1 LLHALRV
8 APREGEAGKGEG
20 ELEREIFR
28 VLDWVGIVAFAMSGA
43 FKAIRHRLDLLG
55 LLVLG
60 FCTAMGGGLVR
71 DSLLNRLPAVFLANA
86 PALFALAGCLLAA
99 LWHVYGPP
107 SSSIEQD
114 RRFLF
119 VDAVGLAVFT
129 VTGAR
134 LGTEAG
140 LLPWAAILL
149 GGLTAVG
156 GGAIRD
162 VLVLEVPL
170 VLKADFYATASL
182 IGGFVY
188 TLMARHPDAAPLAGA
203 AAFVVTLFLRTMAI
217 LKGWRLPSLPKRD

>member
-1 LLHALRV
+1 
-8 APREGEAGKGEG
+8 
-20 ELEREIFR
+20 
-28 VLDWVGIVAFAMSGA
+28 VGIVAFAMSGA

-71 DSLLNRLPAVFLANA
+71 DSLLNRIPAVFLANG

-99 LWHVYGPP
+99 LWHVYGP
-107 SSSIEQD
+107 SSTSLEQD

-119 VDAVGLAVFT
+119 VDALGLAVFT
-129 VTGAR
+129 ATGAR

-140 LLPWAAILL
+140 LLPWATILL

-162 VLVLEVPL
+162 LLVLEVPL

-182 IGGFVY
+182 IGGLAY
-188 TLMARHPDAAPLAGA
+188 TLLARGPETASLAAP
-203 AAFVVTLFLRTMAI
+203 AAFAVTLFLRTMAI
-217 LKGWRLPSLPKRD
+217 LSGWKLPSLPKRD

>member
-1 LLHALRV
+1 
-8 APREGEAGKGEG
+8 
-20 ELEREIFR
+20 
-28 VLDWVGIVAFAMSGA
+28 MSGA

-71 DSLLNRLPAVFLANA
+71 DSFLNRIPAVFLANG
-86 PALFALAGCLLAA
+86 PAVFALAGCAAAA
-99 LWHVYGPP
+99 LWHLYGPAAT
-107 SSSIEQD
+107 SLDQD

-119 VDAVGLAVFT
+119 VDALGLAVFT

-134 LGTEAG
+134 LGANAG
-140 LLPWAAILL
+140 LQTWASVLL
-149 GGLTAVG
+149 AALTAVG

-182 IGGFVY
+182 LGGLAY
-188 TLMARHPDAAPLAGA
+188 ALLARHPEGAPFAGA
-203 AAFVVTLFLRTMAI
+203 AAFAVTLFLRTMAI
-217 LKGWRLPSLPKRD
+217 LKGWKLPSLPARRD